1 MLKNVKRIVY
11 LLLLCRTLMEYIGKI
26 KQVKTELEEK
36 ILTDF
41 FFYLLVFCRK
51 QRFTPDKISTL
62 MAIGKKLFRADI
74 KHGTRS
80 MKDSFQ
86 HFRTLLISHSVDRSP
101 KFIKVFEYE
110 DAEAIL
116 DYMYQTYYR
125 HYRWYSYIFTP
136 EVEMSIQQVNPFTV
150 LTPQY
155 FRPLTEAIP
164 LETHDKPK
172 PEEPNET
179 DEQQQQQDGEE
190 NLNNE
195 SKENENSDNKSTD
208 SKKKSSQAS
217 SQVTSKNVS
226 RAQTPNPTKTKEN
239 KE

>member
-1 MLKNVKRIVY
+1 
-11 LLLLCRTLMEYIGKI
+11 MEYIGKI

-125 HYRWYSYIFTP
+125 HYKWYSYIFTP
-136 EVEMSIQQVNPFTV
+136 EVEMTILQVNPFTV

-172 PEEPNET
+172 PEGEEVNP
-179 DEQQQQQDGEE
+179 DEQQLQEGEE
-190 NLNNE
+190 GNN
-195 SKENENSDNKSTD
+195 ENENNDINDNKSTD
-208 SKKKSSQAS
+208 SKKKASQS
-217 SQVTSKNVS
+217 NSQVSSKNVS
-226 RAQTPNPTKTKEN
+226 RQQTPNPAKSQ
-239 KE
+239 